1 METPTR
7 VNPFTFPQHL
17 AVHCSDKVRSGSR
30 SSQTCFILLQIL
42 MHINR
47 PTNFQQLLELSI
59 SDLSRL
65 DSMTDVTL
73 VPGSGE
79 KVTT

>member
-1 METPTR
+1 
-7 VNPFTFPQHL
+7 
-17 AVHCSDKVRSGSR
+17 
-30 SSQTCFILLQIL
+30 